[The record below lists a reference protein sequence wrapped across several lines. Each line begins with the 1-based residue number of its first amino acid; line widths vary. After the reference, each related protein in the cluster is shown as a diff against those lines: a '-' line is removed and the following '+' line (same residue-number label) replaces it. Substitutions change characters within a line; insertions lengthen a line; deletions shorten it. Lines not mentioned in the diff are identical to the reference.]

1 LAIVDVVLIRRP
13 PPDAYVATAFEEVG
27 VLMRVLT
34 MRVRQEHLEDWKRY
48 TREAGFPGMLSQ
60 PGCRKIQ
67 RMRRLGAEA
76 SEFEV
81 VTWWDSIEDL
91 DCFKASKAMRELS
104 ESAAAFT
111 IPPYRE
117 VLYTLVQQ

>member
-1 LAIVDVVLIRRP
+1 M
-13 PPDAYVATAFEEVG
+13 
-27 VLMRVLT
+27 LMRVLT

-48 TREAGFPGMLSQ
+48 TRRVGFPGMLSQ

-67 RMRRLGAEA
+67 RMHRQGADA

-81 VTWWDSIEDL
+81 ITWWDSIEDL
-91 DCFKASKAMRELS
+91 DRFKMSSAMRELS
-104 ESAAAFT
+104 KSAAAFT

-117 VLYTLVQQ
+117 VLYTLVQE